1 MATKLQSD
9 INSLQCT
16 GYKFEIQSAL
26 VNSNPIIY
34 DYNIHVLQLH
44 NSCEQR
50 DALYNGD
57 NSALIDATEQE
68 AETKELFSEFH
79 DEYISLLDKIK
90 PDTKKKL
97 QAREILQPDI
107 YEHINAK
114 KPTSSKVYVY
124 MCYHECLV
132 DLSSQLQ
139 L

>member
-26 VNSNPIIY
+26 VDSNPIIY

-79 DEYISLLDKIK
+79 DEYISLLDWIRSNL
-90 PDTKKKL
+90 TQKKNFRLGKSYN
-97 QAREILQPDI
+97 Q
-107 YEHINAK
+107 
-114 KPTSSKVYVY
+114 TY
-124 MCYHECLV
+124 M
-132 DLSSQLQ
+132 SI
-139 L
+139 